1 MRPPESWKTA
11 RVTLAI
17 AGATAAVWLVVSLFG
32 LEQIAVL
39 WGAFIPIRI
48 GGSGI
53 DSPWLAPV
61 FLTPLTSAFLHLD
74 LMHLVFNLLMLLFC
88 GRAVEGILGPVGIV
102 LLYVIGAYLAA
113 AGQYVL
119 DPMGTMPMIGASG
132 AGSAVLGAYA
142 MLFGRNKL
150 RISNPTLARAIHA
163 LWLLA
168 AWVVL
173 QLFIGFATQSLNI
186 AIAIGAHIGGFVA
199 GVALAR
205 PLLLLRWRGA

>member
-1 MRPPESWKTA
+1 
-11 RVTLAI
+11 LAI
-17 AGATAAVWLVVSLFG
+17 AGATAAVWLLISLFG
-32 LEQIAVL
+32 LQQAAVL
-39 WGAFIPIRI
+39 WGAFIPVRI
-48 GGSGI
+48 GGGI

-61 FLTPLTSAFLHLD
+61 FLTPLTSAFLHVD
-74 LMHLVFNLLMLLFC
+74 LMHLLFNLLMLLFC
-88 GRAVEGILGPVGIV
+88 GRAVEGILGPLGIV
-102 LLYVIGAYLAA
+102 ILYLIGAYLAA

-119 DPMGTMPMIGASG
+119 DPMGAVPMIGASG

-150 RISNPTLARAIHA
+150 RVKDPRLAIALHA

-173 QLFIGFATQSLNI
+173 QLIIGLATQRLNI
-186 AIAIGAHIGGFVA
+186 AIAVGAHIGGFVA